1 MAPDLRDPVGAGAA
15 RSAPLV
21 YEARS
26 WSHGVLV
33 GAGMASETT
42 AAAVGQM
49 GVVRRDSMA
58 MKPFCGYNF
67 GDYWK
72 HWLSFEGRS
81 GKLPRIFHVNW
92 FRQDKNGR
100 FMWPGYGEN
109 LRVLRWITD
118 RCDGRVEAQDTPIG
132 FPQAGPEVTG
142 LNLDAATMDT
152 LLSVDPVAWRHE
164 VESIGKYLTSSRER
178 VPAKLREEP
187 KEVAKQN

>member
-1 MAPDLRDPVGAGAA
+1 AILFGGRRREV
-15 RSAPLV
+15 APLV

-72 HWLSFEGRS
+72 HWLSFAGRA

-132 FPQAGPEVTG
+132 FVPRRQDIDVSG
-142 LNLDAATMDT
+142 LNIDGAALDT

-164 VESIGKYLTSSRER
+164 VESIGKYLDEFRER
-178 VPAKLREEP
+178 VPAKLRDEL
-187 KEVAKQN
+187 KDVAARLGSG

>member
-1 MAPDLRDPVGAGAA
+1 
-15 RSAPLV
+15 
-21 YEARS
+21 
-26 WSHGVLV
+26 
-33 GAGMASETT
+33 MASETT

-49 GVVRRDSMA
+49 GVVRRDPMA

-72 HWLSFEGRS
+72 HWLSFGGRA

-109 LRVLRWITD
+109 LRVLQWITD
-118 RCDGRVEAQDTPIG
+118 RCDGRIEAQDTPIG
-132 FPQAGPEVTG
+132 FVPRKQDLDVSG
-142 LNLDAATMDT
+142 LNMDDATLET

-164 VESIGKYLTSSRER
+164 LESIGKYLEEFRER
-178 VPAKLREEP
+178 VPAKLREELRD
-187 KEVAKQN
+187 VQRRLG